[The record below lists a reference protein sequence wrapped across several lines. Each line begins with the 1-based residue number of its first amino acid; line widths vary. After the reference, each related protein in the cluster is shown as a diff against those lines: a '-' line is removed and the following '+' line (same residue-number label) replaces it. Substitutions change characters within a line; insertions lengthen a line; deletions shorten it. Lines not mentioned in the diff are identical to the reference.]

1 MLKVNMLKSVLAFM
15 LFLLSLPLCAG
26 PEGECSVAGRVV
38 SADGTAVGYATVQLK
53 GTGRGCATDAD
64 GRYRIVSPP
73 GEYTVVVTAVGYAAV
88 ERKVAL
94 RAGQRRGLDFR
105 MREEAVQLDEV
116 SVVSAGVGRVKRSA
130 YNAVAV
136 DTRGMLNTT
145 KTLGDALAKAPGLK
159 LRESGGVGSD
169 MNLMLDGFS
178 GKHVK
183 VFIDGVPQEG
193 VGGSFGLNNIPVNF
207 ADRIEVYKGV
217 VPVGFGTDAIGG
229 VINIV
234 TNRKP
239 RRWFVDAAYSYGS
252 FNTHKSH
259 VNFGQ
264 TFKNGFTYEINA
276 FQNYSD
282 NDYEV
287 DAPVFDFASQSL
299 DTKTLHRVRRFNDT
313 YHNEAVVA
321 KAGFTGRRWADRLM
335 LGFTYSREYKDIQ
348 TGVRQKT
355 VFGQKHR
362 RGRSLMPSLEYSK
375 RNLFTKGLGLVA
387 TANYNRNATF
397 NVDTASYRYNW
408 LGERERKGD
417 PGEQSY
423 QYSRADNDNWNATVT
438 LNYRLSRAHALT
450 LNNVFNAFRRE
461 NTSLLYA
468 EETSDPIA
476 KQTRKNILGLSYRL
490 MPSERWNLSLFGKY
504 YSLYTSGP
512 VAVDENASD
521 FVRRSRTL
529 DNWGFG
535 AAGTYFIVPGL
546 QAKLSYEKACR
557 MPTIDEL
564 FGDEDL
570 ETGSVMLRPE
580 RSDNVNVNLSY
591 QLTAGQHS
599 LYAEGGF
606 IYRGTRDYIQ
616 RSIAELSGNRE
627 GAFYENYGRVKTLG
641 CNFSVRYNLGRW
653 LSVGGNFT
661 QMDVR
666 DDERLMVGSTT
677 VGNPVYG
684 SRMPNVPYRF
694 ADSDVNLY
702 WHGLGGEGNVLTLTY
717 DNQYLHSFCYYSE
730 GVQASNLADYMVPTQ
745 FSHNLSLTYSMGG
758 GRYNFSVECRNFTGE
773 RLYDNFSLQKAGRAF
788 YAKARVS
795 LGK

>member
-1 MLKVNMLKSVLAFM
+1 
-15 LFLLSLPLCAG
+15 
-26 PEGECSVAGRVV
+26 
-38 SADGTAVGYATVQLK
+38 
-53 GTGRGCATDAD
+53 
-64 GRYRIVSPP
+64 
-73 GEYTVVVTAVGYAAV
+73 
-88 ERKVAL
+88 
-94 RAGQRRGLDFR
+94 
-105 MREEAVQLDEV
+105 
-116 SVVSAGVGRVKRSA
+116 
-130 YNAVAV
+130 
-136 DTRGMLNTT
+136 
-145 KTLGDALAKAPGLK
+145 
-159 LRESGGVGSD
+159 
-169 MNLMLDGFS
+169 
-178 GKHVK
+178 
-183 VFIDGVPQEG
+183 
-193 VGGSFGLNNIPVNF
+193 
-207 ADRIEVYKGV
+207 
-217 VPVGFGTDAIGG
+217 
-229 VINIV
+229 
-234 TNRKP
+234 
-239 RRWFVDAAYSYGS
+239 
-252 FNTHKSH
+252 
-259 VNFGQ
+259 
-264 TFKNGFTYEINA
+264 
-276 FQNYSD
+276 
-282 NDYEV
+282 
-287 DAPVFDFASQSL
+287 
-299 DTKTLHRVRRFNDT
+299 
-313 YHNEAVVA
+313 
-321 KAGFTGRRWADRLM
+321 
-335 LGFTYSREYKDIQ
+335 
-348 TGVRQKT
+348 
-355 VFGQKHR
+355 
-362 RGRSLMPSLEYSK
+362 MPSLEYSK
-375 RNLFTKGLGLVA
+375 RDIFTKGLSLVA

-438 LNYRLSRAHALT
+438 LNYRLSRAHTLT

-468 EETSDPIA
+468 EETSNPIA

-490 MPSERWNLSLFGKY
+490 MPSERWNLSVFGKY

-591 QLTAGQHS
+591 QKTLGLHS
-599 LYAEGGF
+599 FYAEGGF

-627 GAFYENYGRVKTLG
+627 GAFYENYGKVKTLG

-661 QMDVR
+661 QMDVT
-666 DDERLMVGSTT
+666 DNERIMVGSTT